1 MLRSSIAL
9 LFAFFLALNVLA
21 LPLRANH
28 SHPPTFPTRASA
40 VSDALHHSVPDA
52 AAARMHDA
60 LAVKMHMDLLQTQ
73 PQKRQIGGVVKAIV
87 KGISKLISKIVE
99 KVKAKRRAKKLKSNF
114 TKSVVEQG
122 RHDHPQFNWVICHSK
137 HHVNFKGTKGVD
149 WDHEEKDLEVNGKT
163 VKYDVYYA
171 REGEFFN
178 QGGKGS
184 VDWAYDGFYDVA
196 RKSKGKHIIF
206 KRPPG
211 T

>member
-99 KVKAKRRAKKLKSNF
+99 KVKAKRRAKKARNDPI
-114 TKSVVEQG
+114 TI
-122 RHDHPQFNWVICHSK
+122 RVI
-137 HHVNFKGTKGVD
+137 
-149 WDHEEKDLEVNGKT
+149 
-163 VKYDVYYA
+163 A
-171 REGEFFN
+171 
-178 QGGKGS
+178 
-184 VDWAYDGFYDVA
+184 
-196 RKSKGKHIIF
+196 
-206 KRPPG
+206 
-211 T
+211 